1 MPSAEPATELTPSP
15 RSVAKRESGKVYFD
29 YLQNGEG
36 KTIAAPYVV
45 RAYPGAP
52 VATPLAWREVTPGL
66 LPTQF
71 TIANAMQRFDRVG
84 DLFGG
89 VLNKKQTLEKAIRN
103 LEKVVRAN

>member
-1 MPSAEPATELTPSP
+1 MFEPFPTAMGIAVYFTMWWIVLFAVLPFGVKSQ
-15 RSVAKRESGKVYFD
+15 AESGD
-29 YLQNGEG
+29 
-36 KTIAAPYVV
+36 VV
-45 RAYPGAP
+45 KGSEPGAP